1 MRTPAAILMA
11 SVLLA
16 GPVAAAEAPSAA
28 TLKAQKALKDSLPFA
43 DRQDYDFA
51 TRGFVGTR
59 ADPVIRRADG
69 GVAWD
74 LTAWDFI
81 TGEAPGTVNPSLWRQ
96 AELLRKN
103 GLFQVSDTIWQV
115 RGFDISN
122 ATFIKGETGWI
133 VIDPLTTAETAAA
146 ALALVNEKLGAR
158 PVVAVIYTHS
168 HTDHFG
174 GVKGMVS
181 QADVDAGKVQIIAPH
196 GFLEEAV
203 SENVIA
209 GAAMSRRATYQ
220 FGYNLVPGPEG
231 QITSGIGQA
240 ISKGTMT
247 LIPPTKSIERTGE
260 TLVIDGVRI
269 EFQMTPGTEAP
280 AEMNLYFPDWR
291 ILCMAEN
298 ANPTMHNV
306 LTPRGALVRDSRAWA
321 GYLGESL
328 RLYGDRT
335 EVMFTSHGW
344 PRFGGDVVRDYLAD
358 HADAYKYLHDQTVR
372 LMNQG
377 YTGAEIANRI
387 ALPPALARQWF
398 NRGYYGSM
406 SFNSRAVYQR
416 YMGWYDANPVNLAVL
431 DPADQAGRYVVAMGG
446 AARVKALAKGAY
458 DAGEYSWAATLLNN
472 VVLGNP
478 KDAEASQALA
488 RTYEQ
493 LAWQAESSLW
503 RNMYLS
509 GAVELRNGGP
519 TPSPVSGS
527 PDIIANLP
535 SPMIFDLLAVR
546 LNPEK
551 AGNAKLRVIFAFPE
565 RKERFLVQVRNGV
578 LTAEPAAEGEKA
590 DATLT
595 LPRPLL
601 MQSLLTGAP
610 LAAKVAS
617 GEAKIAGNP
626 LALQRLTG
634 WFDQPTPDFP
644 IVTRPK

>member
-1 MRTPAAILMA
+1 MRRSIIVMLAA
-11 SVLLA
+11 SLLA
-16 GPVAAAEAPSAA
+16 GPVAAAEAPSPA
-28 TLKAQKALKDSLPFA
+28 TLKAQKALKDALPFA
-43 DRQDYDFA
+43 DRQDYEFA

-69 GVAWD
+69 AVAWD

-122 ATFIKGETGWI
+122 ATFIKGEIGWI

-220 FGYNLVPGPEG
+220 FGYNLAPGPEG
-231 QITSGIGQA
+231 QISSGIGQA

-335 EVMFTSHGW
+335 DVMFTSHGW
-344 PRFGGDVVRDYLAD
+344 PRFGGDVVRAYLAD

-431 DPADQAGRYVVAMGG
+431 DPADQAGRYVAAMGG
-446 AARVKALAKGAY
+446 AAKVKALAGGAY

-472 VVLGNP
+472 VVLDNP
-478 KDAEASQALA
+478 KDAEASLALA

-546 LNPEK
+546 LDPEK

-578 LTAEPAAEGEKA
+578 LTAEPAAEGDKA

-610 LAAKVAS
+610 LATKVAS

-634 WFDQPTPDFP
+634 WFDRPTPDFA

>member
-1 MRTPAAILMA
+1 MRRSIIALLTA
-11 SVLLA
+11 SLLA

-181 QADVDAGKVQIIAPH
+181 QADVDAGKVQIIAPQ

-209 GAAMSRRATYQ
+209 GTAMSRRATYQ

-240 ISKGTMT
+240 VSKGTMT
-247 LIPPTKSIERTGE
+247 LIPPTKTIERTGE
-260 TLVIDGVRI
+260 ALVIDGVRI

-280 AEMNLYFPDWR
+280 AEMNLFFPDLR

-298 ANPTMHNV
+298 ANPAMHNV
-306 LTPRGALVRDSRAWA
+306 LTPRGALVRDARAWS

-335 EVMFTSHGW
+335 DVMFTSHGW
-344 PRFGGDVVRDYLAD
+344 PRFGGDVVRAYLAD
-358 HADAYKYLHDQTVR
+358 HRDAYKYLHDQTVR

-398 NRGYYGSM
+398 NRGYYGTM

-446 AARVKALAKGAY
+446 PAKVKALAQAAH
-458 DAGEYSWAATLLNN
+458 DAGDYSWAATLLNN
-472 VVLGNP
+472 VVLDNP
-478 KDAEASQALA
+478 KDGEASQALA
-488 RTYEQ
+488 RAYEQ

-527 PDIIANLP
+527 PDIITNLP

-546 LNPEK
+546 LDPEK

-578 LTAEPAAEGEKA
+578 LTAEPAAEGDKA

-610 LAAKVAS
+610 LAAKVMS
-617 GEAKIAGNP
+617 GEAKVDGNP

-634 WFDQPTPDFP
+634 WFDRPSPDFP

>member
-1 MRTPAAILMA
+1 MRRSFAVMLAAL
-11 SVLLA
+11 SLA

-174 GVKGMVS
+174 GVKGMVT
-181 QADVDAGKVQIIAPH
+181 QADVDAGKVQVIAPH

-335 EVMFTSHGW
+335 DVMFTSHGW
-344 PRFGGDVVRDYLAD
+344 PRFGGDVVRAYLAD

-431 DPADQAGRYVVAMGG
+431 DPADQAGRYVAAMGG
-446 AARVKALAKGAY
+446 AAKVKALAKGAY

-478 KDAEASQALA
+478 EDAEASQALA